1 MVRFGAGCVSISG
14 GDCLPERGHR
24 AFWRSPPLFLS
35 FHPMVVQYPDLH
47 AGNDR
52 CFLFFLVV
60 TRAHSK
66 RQITVGDSWRR
77 APVNRLDRAIRVL
90 RVSTISNS
98 AAPSRAFLD
107 RWSFDR
113 EPASNRG

>member
-1 MVRFGAGCVSISG
+1 M
-14 GDCLPERGHR
+14 PERDRR
-24 AFWRSPPLFLS
+24 AFWRSLTLFLS
-35 FHPMVVQYPDLH
+35 LRPMVVRSPDLH

-52 CFLFFLVV
+52 CLLFFLVV

-77 APVNRLDRAIRVL
+77 ALANRLGRAIRVL

-98 AAPSRAFLD
+98 AGPSRAFLD

-113 EPASNRG
+113 